1 MTISRVVFLF
11 ALIICLCHEEVLALS
26 SPARV
31 NNGYHFGASSTVAAV
46 PNNKRKL
53 KASDTVVPKRQT
65 SYVPDGLTE
74 EQYNKIK
81 NEELAKTQSM
91 NYGAWGP
98 RFKQVSGDP
107 EFWNW
112 FSSPTLWTGGF
123 NSNSANYNNMTN
135 GGENNSI
142 AQLIRIY
149 MRRYALA
156 YMMILLSTQVL
167 AKSVLNPAT
176 KVWSTKYVLARI
188 LLPIVTFKPINMLSS
203 LAERRSIPWLK
214 TNGTNK
220 WAAIVALIITAVS
233 FALR

>member
-1 MTISRVVFLF
+1 MVVFLF
-11 ALIICLCHEEVLALS
+11 AVCLCICHVEKVSALS
-26 SPARV
+26 YPARV
-31 NNGYHFGASSTVAAV
+31 NNGYHFGASTIAAV

-53 KASDTVVPKRQT
+53 KSSDIVPTRQT

-81 NEELAKTQSM
+81 SEELAKTQSM
-91 NYGAWGP
+91 NFGAWGP

-123 NSNSANYNNMTN
+123 NSNSANNNNMTN
-135 GGENNSI
+135 GGEKNSV
-142 AQLIRIY
+142 ANLIRIY
-149 MRRYALA
+149 LRRYALA
-156 YMMILLSTQVL
+156 YMMILLSTQAL
-167 AKSVLNPAT
+167 AKSVLPA
-176 KVWSTKYVLARI
+176 KVWSAKYVVARI
-188 LLPIVTFKPINMLSS
+188 LLPIVTLKPLHMISAL
-203 LAERRSIPWLK
+203 LERRSIPWLK

-220 WAAIVALIITAVS
+220 LAAIIAMLITVVS

>member
-1 MTISRVVFLF
+1 MTSRVVFLF
-11 ALIICLCHEEVLALS
+11 AICLCILCEEVSALS

-46 PNNKRKL
+46 PNNKRRKL
-53 KASDTVVPKRQT
+53 KASDTVPKRQT

-74 EQYNKIK
+74 EQYTKIK
-81 NEELAKTQSM
+81 SEELAKSQSM

-123 NSNSANYNNMTN
+123 NSNSANYNMAN
-135 GGENNSI
+135 GREKSSI
-142 AQLIRIY
+142 ANLIRIY

-156 YMMILLSTQVL
+156 YMMILLSSQVL
-167 AKSVLNPAT
+167 AKSVISVT
-176 KVWSTKYVLARI
+176 KVWSTKYVVARI
-188 LLPIVTFKPINMLSS
+188 LLPVVTLKPINMLA
-203 LAERRSIPWLK
+203 LFAERRSIPWLK
-214 TNGTNK
+214 TDSTNK
-220 WAAIVALIITAVS
+220 LAAIVAVLITAVS

>member
-1 MTISRVVFLF
+1 MEIS
-11 ALIICLCHEEVLALS
+11 ALS
-26 SPARV
+26 TPARV
-31 NNGYHFGASSTVAAV
+31 NNGYHFGASSTIAAV
-46 PNNKRKL
+46 PNNRRKL
-53 KASDTVVPKRQT
+53 KSSDIVPTRQT

-81 NEELAKTQSM
+81 SEELAKTHSM

-123 NSNSANYNNMTN
+123 NSNSANNMTN
-135 GGENNSI
+135 GSEKNSI
-142 AQLIRIY
+142 ANLIRIY

-156 YMMILLSTQVL
+156 YMMILLSTQAL
-167 AKSVLNPAT
+167 AKSVLPVT
-176 KVWSTKYVLARI
+176 KVWSAKYVAARI
-188 LLPIVTFKPINMLSS
+188 LLPIVTLKPINMLAS

-220 WAAIVALIITAVS
+220 LVAIVAMLITAVS

>member
-1 MTISRVVFLF
+1 MEIS
-11 ALIICLCHEEVLALS
+11 ALS

-31 NNGYHFGASSTVAAV
+31 NNGYHFGASTVAAV

-81 NEELAKTQSM
+81 SEELAKTQSM

-112 FSSPTLWTGGF
+112 FSSPSLWTGGF
-123 NSNSANYNNMTN
+123 NSNSANNNNMTN
-135 GGENNSI
+135 GGEKNSI
-142 AQLIRIY
+142 AHLIRIY

-156 YMMILLSTQVL
+156 YMVILLSTQVL
-167 AKSVLNPAT
+167 AKSVLPAT
-176 KVWSTKYVLARI
+176 KVWSAKYVVARI
-188 LLPIVTFKPINMLSS
+188 LLPFVTLKPISML
-203 LAERRSIPWLK
+203 AAFTERRSIPWLK

-220 WAAIVALIITAVS
+220 LAAIVAMLITAVS

>member
-1 MTISRVVFLF
+1 MTSRVVLLF
-11 ALIICLCHEEVLALS
+11 AVYLCICHIEISALS

-31 NNGYHFGASSTVAAV
+31 NNGYHFGASSNIGAV
-46 PNNKRKL
+46 PNNKRRKL
-53 KASDTVVPKRQT
+53 KASDIVPKRQT

-81 NEELAKTQSM
+81 SEELAKTQSM

-123 NSNSANYNNMTN
+123 NANSANNDNMSN
-135 GGENNSI
+135 GGEKNSI
-142 AQLIRIY
+142 ANLIRIY

-156 YMMILLSTQVL
+156 YMMILLSTQALVRSL
-167 AKSVLNPAT
+167 LPT
-176 KVWSTKYVLARI
+176 KVWSTKYVVGRI
-188 LLPIVTFKPINMLSS
+188 LLPIVTLKPISMFAA

-220 WAAIVALIITAVS
+220 LAAIVAMLITAVS

>member
-1 MTISRVVFLF
+1 MMTSRVVFL
-11 ALIICLCHEEVLALS
+11 LICLCTCHVEISALS

-31 NNGYHFGASSTVAAV
+31 NYNGYHFGASTVAAV

-53 KASDTVVPKRQT
+53 KASDTVPKRQT

-81 NEELAKTQSM
+81 SEELAKTQSM

-123 NSNSANYNNMTN
+123 NANSANNNMAN
-135 GGENNSI
+135 GGEKNSI
-142 AQLIRIY
+142 ANLIRINI
-149 MRRYALA
+149 RRYALA
-156 YMMILLSTQVL
+156 YMMILLSTQAL
-167 AKSVLNPAT
+167 AKSVLPAT
-176 KVWSTKYVLARI
+176 KVWSAKYVVARI
-188 LLPIVTFKPINMLSS
+188 FLPIVTFQPINMLSS

-220 WAAIVALIITAVS
+220 LAAIVAMLITAVS